1 MITSVHLLNF
11 KPFANQLLEFKNLT
25 LFSGLNSTGKSSV
38 MQSLLLLRQSYQQG
52 LLPEK
57 CYDKLSESYWSLMP
71 YPKIGQTERWI
82 WRSFLARYL
91 QRASQGLSS
100 LESN

>member
-1 MITSVHLLNF
+1 MVWSFGTVELSYSPAWNF
-11 KPFANQLLEFKNLT
+11 AIALANKYKALSIQ
-25 LFSGLNSTGKSSV
+25 
-38 MQSLLLLRQSYQQG
+38 
-52 LLPEK
+52 K

-71 YPKIGQTERWI
+71 YPKIGLTEPWI